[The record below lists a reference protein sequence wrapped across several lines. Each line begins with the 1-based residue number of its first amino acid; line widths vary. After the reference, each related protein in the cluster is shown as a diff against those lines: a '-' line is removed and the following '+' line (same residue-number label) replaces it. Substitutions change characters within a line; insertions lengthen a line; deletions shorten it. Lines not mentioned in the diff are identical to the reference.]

1 MVVTAPK
8 RAIVDYLQQC
18 FGTSERRACR
28 TMGIAR
34 SVYEYRSRRNPHA
47 AIRSRMREIA
57 QTRMRYGYRKIHVL
71 LNREGFRLGKH
82 LMRRLYRE
90 ERLALRYRPKRRS
103 RAQGTRPE
111 RRPTAR
117 PNAAWSLDFVSDQ
130 LGNGLR
136 FRALTVLDVFTR
148 ECVAITV
155 GQRLT
160 GSEVVATLERCRSQR
175 GTPQR
180 LFCDNGSEFTSQVL
194 DLWAYHRGVAIEFS
208 RPGKPTDNAFIESFN
223 GTLRD
228 ECLNAHW
235 FTTLDDAKEKIEAWR
250 QEYNVS
256 RPHRALGEIPPTEF
270 AQRFR
275 DLAAE
280 SKDKG
285 AGD

>member
-1 MVVTAPK
+1 
-8 RAIVDYLQQC
+8 VDYLQQR
-18 FGTSERRACR
+18 FGASERRACR
-28 TMGIAR
+28 TMEIGR
-34 SVYEYRSRRNPHA
+34 SVYAYSSRRNPHT

-71 LNREGFRLGKH
+71 LKREGYSVGKH
-82 LMRRLYRE
+82 LLRRLYRE
-90 ERLALRYRPKRRS
+90 EGLALRYRPRRRS

-117 PNAAWSLDFVSDQ
+117 PNAAWSLDFVADQ
-130 LGNGLR
+130 LGNGQR

-155 GQRLT
+155 GQRLSGT
-160 GSEVVATLERCRSQR
+160 EVVETLNRSRLQR
-175 GTPQR
+175 GAPQR

-194 DLWAYHRGVAIEFS
+194 DLWAFHHGVAIEFS

-235 FTTLDDAKEKIEAWR
+235 FTTLDDAKATIEAWR
-250 QEYNVS
+250 DEYNVS
-256 RPHRALGEIPPTEF
+256 RPHRALGEVPPAEF

-280 SKDKG
+280 GKDKG